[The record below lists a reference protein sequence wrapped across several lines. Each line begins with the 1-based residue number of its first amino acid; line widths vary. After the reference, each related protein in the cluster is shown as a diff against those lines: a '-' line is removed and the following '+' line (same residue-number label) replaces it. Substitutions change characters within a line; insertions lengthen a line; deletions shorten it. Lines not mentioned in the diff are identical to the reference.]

1 MHNFT
6 PQTSFIGGVLIGL
19 SVLLF
24 FYTTGRLAGVSG
36 IFANAF
42 IFRPWLKGIIYM
54 SVFSVVS
61 LVILFFFHKL
71 QCWLGSSQREEH

>member
-1 MHNFT
+1 VDSPLKTDNAIMVDF
-6 PQTSFIGGVLIGL
+6 QSQELVAAQL
-19 SVLLF
+19 
-24 FYTTGRLAGVSG
+24 
-36 IFANAF
+36 FANAF